1 MSDRPLIVQSDRTML
16 LDVHSSAAAPCRD
29 EIAPFSELVKS
40 PEHLHTYLISA
51 ISLWNACS
59 SGLDS
64 KAIIDTL
71 ERWSRFSIPEPV
83 DYFIRETCSRYGI
96 VSFAPC
102 DERTFFVCIEG
113 SFHRAQLL
121 SLPQVRRLL
130 IDPDEETPRA
140 LMRDRGVLKLALIA
154 KDYPVQDLIPLKKGP
169 PLALGLRSVRLSG
182 SPFTVRPYQKQ
193 AFDSFW
199 AGGRPGAG
207 YGAIVLPCGSGK
219 TIVGLVAMACLQTTT
234 LILAPNV
241 AALHQWRREILD
253 KTTLDESLI
262 GEYSALEKEIRP
274 VTLCTYSMLAVSGGE
289 DGEYRHLD
297 LMEKQDWGLVIYDE
311 VHVLPAPVFRFSA
324 NLQAVCRLGL
334 TATLVREDGREKD
347 VFTLVGPKRYDVPWS
362 ELEKDG
368 YIAKAWCHE
377 LRVPLA
383 DSVMMDYATAS
394 GRGRH
399 AIAATNP
406 AKLDVVAALLERH
419 SDRQI
424 LIIGQYLDQLDE
436 IRRRFGFEMITGRM
450 PNARRE
456 ELYDAFRE
464 GRIKVL
470 IVSKVANY
478 AIDLPDASV
487 AIQVSGTYGSRQ
499 EEAQRLGRILR
510 PKEVDSHFYTLVS
523 RHTVEES
530 YSLNR
535 QKFLVEQGYSYEVEN
550 WS

>member
-1 MSDRPLIVQSDRTML
+1 MTDRPLIVQSDRTML
-16 LDVHSSAAAPCRD
+16 LDVHSDAAAPCRD
-29 EIAPFSELVKS
+29 EITPFSELVKS
-40 PEHLHTYLISA
+40 PEHLHTYLISP

-59 SGLDS
+59 AGLDS
-64 KAIIDTL
+64 QAIIATL
-71 ERWSRFSIPEPV
+71 ERWSRFAIPEPV

-96 VSFAPC
+96 VSFEPC
-102 DERTFFVCIEG
+102 DGRTFFLCIEG

-154 KDYPVQDLIPLKKGP
+154 KDYPVQDLIPLERGP
-169 PLALGLRSVRLSG
+169 HLACSLRQETLSG
-182 SPFTVRPYQKQ
+182 QPFIVRDYQRQ
-193 AFDSFW
+193 AFEGFW

-207 YGAIVLPCGSGK
+207 YGAVVLPCGSGK
-219 TIVGLVAMACLQTTT
+219 TIVGLVAIASLQTTT

-253 KTTLDESLI
+253 KTTIEADQI
-262 GEYSALEKEIRP
+262 GEYSATDKTVRP
-274 VTLCTYSMLAVSGGE
+274 VTLCTYSMLAVSTE
-289 DGEYRHLD
+289 EGEYRHLD

-311 VHVLPAPVFRFSA
+311 VHLLPAPVFRFSA
-324 NLQAVCRLGL
+324 NLQAICRLGL
-334 TATLVREDGREKD
+334 TATLVREDGKEKD

-362 ELEKDG
+362 ELERQG

-383 DSVMMDYATAS
+383 DSVMMDYALATVRAKHS
-394 GRGRH
+394 L
-399 AIAATNP
+399 AAMNP

-424 LIIGQYLDQLDE
+424 LIIGQYLEQLEE

-450 PNARRE
+450 PNARRD

-535 QKFLVEQGYSYEVEN
+535 QKFLIEQGYSYEVVN

>member
-16 LDVHSSAAAPCRD
+16 LDVHSSAATPCRD

-96 VSFAPC
+96 VSFTPC
-102 DERTFFVCIEG
+102 DERTFFVSVDG

-154 KDYPVQDLIPLKKGP
+154 KDYPVRDLIPLKKGP
-169 PLALGLRSVRLSG
+169 HLGLGLRSVRLSG

-207 YGAIVLPCGSGK
+207 YGAVVLPCGSGK

-274 VTLCTYSMLAVSGGE
+274 VTLCTYSMLAVSGGD

-377 LRVPLA
+377 LRVSLA

-406 AKLDVVAALLERH
+406 AKLDVVAALLENN
-419 SDRQI
+419 QTPE
-424 LIIGQYLDQLDE
+424 G
-436 IRRRFGFEMITGRM
+436 IRIPE
-450 PNARRE
+450 
-456 ELYDAFRE
+456 
-464 GRIKVL
+464 VL
-470 IVSKVANY
+470 I
-478 AIDLPDASV
+478 P
-487 AIQVSGTYGSRQ
+487 
-499 EEAQRLGRILR
+499 
-510 PKEVDSHFYTLVS
+510 YTGFDII
-523 RHTVEES
+523 
-530 YSLNR
+530 
-535 QKFLVEQGYSYEVEN
+535 K
-550 WS
+550 